1 MSWRFLPA
9 FSGIRREFRQITVAR
24 RLHGSPPIV
33 TPTNSEA
40 LLTLVAI
47 SLLGRGVDTF
57 AARAFKALALPDGL
71 VTDRFDPAASIEPL
85 GQALGVTPAGWRD
98 RMQRAHQVA
107 HAALTL
113 AARANI
119 AAIPIHAP
127 DYPALLRH
135 IIDPP
140 CVLWLKGV
148 AAALNHRSIAIVGS
162 RNGTPAGLMTASRLG
177 NDLAAAGISVVSGL
191 ARGVDGAAH
200 RGALDAAGITVAVLG
215 CGVDRMYPREHAA
228 LAASILERGALVS
241 EFPPGTAALPPH
253 FPLRNRII
261 SGLSRAVV
269 VVEAHLKSGS
279 LITARAALEQGRD
292 VLAVPGNVASGCYR
306 GSHNLIKDGAR
317 LVETVE
323 DVLDEVGWR
332 PVPERPAGASDKR
345 HEFNQLDGLV
355 EPGGTIGLD
364 ELLARTGRP
373 VTALLAELSELEL
386 AGKIAKTAGGGFVRL
401 D

>member
-1 MSWRFLPA
+1 MA
-9 FSGIRREFRQITVAR
+9 H
-24 RLHGSPPIV
+24 RLHCPRAIV
-33 TPTNSEA
+33 TTANADA

-57 AARAFKALALPDGL
+57 AARAFKAIALPDGL
-71 VTDRFDPAASIEPL
+71 IGDGFDPAAALEPL
-85 GQALGVTPAGWRD
+85 GEALRVPPAVWRD
-98 RMQRAHQVA
+98 RMQRGHQVA
-107 HAALTL
+107 QAALAH
-113 AARANI
+113 AARAGME
-119 AAIPIHAP
+119 AIPIHSP

-140 CVLWLKGV
+140 SVLWVKGV
-148 AAALNHRSIAIVGS
+148 PAALNRRAIAVVGS
-162 RNGTPAGLMTASRLG
+162 RRGTPTGLTTASRLG
-177 NDLAAAGISVVSGL
+177 NELAAAGIVVVSGL
-191 ARGVDGAAH
+191 ALGIDGAAH
-200 RGALDAAGITVAVLG
+200 RGALDAAGDTVAVLG
-215 CGVDRMYPREHAA
+215 CGVDRTYPRQHAA
-228 LAASILERGALVS
+228 LATAILERGAVIS
-241 EFPPGTAALPPH
+241 EFPPGTSAQPWH

-261 SGLSRAVV
+261 SGLARAVV

-306 GSHNLIKDGAR
+306 GSHALIKDGAR

-332 PVPERPAGASDKR
+332 PVPERPAGATDKR
-345 HEFNQLDGLV
+345 PKINQLDGV
-355 EPGGTIGLD
+355 ITPGAPIGLD

-373 VTALLAELSELEL
+373 VTDLLAELSELEL
-386 AGKIAKTAGGGFVRL
+386 AGKVTKLASGGFVRL